1 MEEEIRQMR
10 VLYNTNLTKLNSTR
24 DYYNNLIRSWR
35 INYRVKQYYFN
46 YITNWYNN
54 QKNILISKKET
65 KLREIHLKYNYSPPA
80 PEPLKKAFLVGINY
94 QNTSAQLRGCVNDVN
109 DLKHMLTTKYNYS
122 ESNILTLTDSQA
134 TKQNIMTRLTQLL
147 QSCQA
152 GETLFFSFSGH
163 GYFWNDIYKKDEIDG
178 KDELIVTVDNY
189 AIVDD
194 ELKYVIDTY
203 LKENV
208 TLIALF
214 DNCHSGTILDL
225 PYQYFKG
232 EQEMIH
238 HSLSSDTKGT
248 VICLSGCRDDQVSMD
263 AYLDGDFNGAMTF
276 NFIELLNE
284 NNSLT
289 WKTCVEQLREKLQT
303 GNFNQVPQITCGKQM
318 DLNTLSVKL

>member
-1 MEEEIRQMR
+1 M
-10 VLYNTNLTKLNSTR
+10 LSN
-24 DYYNNLIRSWR
+24 
-35 INYRVKQYYFN
+35 
-46 YITNWYNN
+46 
-54 QKNILISKKET
+54 
-65 KLREIHLKYNYSPPA
+65 KYNYSP
-80 PEPLKKAFLVGINY
+80 
-94 QNTSAQLRGCVNDVN
+94 
-109 DLKHMLTTKYNYS
+109 
-122 ESNILTLTDSQA
+122 SNILTLTDSQA

-147 QSCQA
+147 QSSQP

-238 HSLSSDTKGT
+238 HSLSTDTKGT

-263 AYLDGDFNGAMTF
+263 AYLQGDFNGALTF
-276 NFIELLNE
+276 NFIDLLKSND
-284 NNSLT
+284 SLT
-289 WKTCVEQLREKLQT
+289 WKACVEQLREKLQA
-303 GNFNQVPQITCGKQM
+303 GNFNQVPQITCGTQM
-318 DLNTLSVKL
+318 DLNTLAVKL